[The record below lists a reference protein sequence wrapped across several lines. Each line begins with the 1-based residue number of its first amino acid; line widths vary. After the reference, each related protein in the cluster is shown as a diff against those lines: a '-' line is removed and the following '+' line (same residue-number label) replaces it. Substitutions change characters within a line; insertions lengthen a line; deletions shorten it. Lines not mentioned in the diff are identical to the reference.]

1 MSMNSRIGTVVATVV
16 AAAIIFA
23 GSAYG
28 APPPPPEDVNSCD
41 RKVSILDGPTQHEGT
56 GRFGATTPFVFTVI
70 SQGCSQPG
78 SVYYGTVSVM
88 ADSADFPQVSGVL
101 TFASGDMTAKT
112 IVVNVRQD
120 STNEAHELF
129 LVGLCGTTGMITV
142 VVAWSNGIILND
154 DGPTSPGVPHAEG
167 HCSR

>member
-1 MSMNSRIGTVVATVV
+1 MRAHSRIGAVAATVV
-16 AAAIIFA
+16 ALAIVFA

-28 APPPPPEDVNSCD
+28 APPPPPEDVNSCE
-41 RKVSILDGPTQHEGT
+41 RKVSILAGPTLHEGT
-56 GRFGATTPFVFTVI
+56 GRVGATTPFVFTVV
-70 SQGCSQPG
+70 SQGCGQPG
-78 SVYYGTVSVM
+78 SVYYGTVPITTDGV
-88 ADSADFPQVSGVL
+88 DLTLVSGAL
-101 TFASGDMTAKT
+101 TFASGDISAKT